1 MSKPSP
7 NPPEVVELTA
17 AELEGLYHRL
27 ESSNLSDKDKRLFK
41 GLAQAYIWLKHKYE
55 TGKLGLHKLAT
66 ILFGKKSE
74 KRGRWSK
81 EKEEEGND
89 PEEVSEDQNK
99 EGASSSA
106 PSSDASLK
114 NSLATEGGLPT
125 EKDKIKPKGHGRLGA
140 DAYIDAEDVTVSHP
154 TLKTNDPC
162 PESCGGK
169 LYPVEPGVI
178 IRITVQDIAKATRY
192 HIQKLKCNTCGL
204 IVRASLP
211 SEVSQKK
218 YNDRFKAI
226 LAVQKYFVG
235 VPFFRQEAF
244 QELMGFPLSDS
255 TQWDLIE
262 QIADSVYPV
271 FNALEKEAAQAKV
284 IYNDDTPVK
293 IIEVMQLNKKDPTR
307 KRKGMFTTGIYA
319 QFDGSRAISLY
330 YSGTRHA
337 GENLSLVLKHRSKD
351 FPPVIHMSDALSANL
366 TEFLVSR
373 GICMS
378 HGRRKF
384 IEIEMFFPEE
394 CRFVIDQFAVVYYN
408 DDQAK
413 ELGLSGKERL
423 LYHKAH
429 SQPTMKKLKRWLDK
443 PIEEERVEPN
453 SGLSKAIEYLRRH
466 WEGLTLFLRKVDA
479 PLDNNI
485 LEQSLKIP
493 IRLRKNS
500 LIHRTCHGAHI
511 ASILMSIVQTCRL
524 CKVNPVDYLTVLQE
538 NKPFVFKDPGDWL
551 PWCYKETLQK
561 KATLGLMAA

>member
-1 MSKPSP
+1 MSKPSL
-7 NPPEVVELTA
+7 NPPEVVELSD
-17 AELEGLYHRL
+17 AELESLYHRL
-27 ESSNLSDKDKRLFK
+27 ESSNLSDSDKRLFK

-74 KRGRWSK
+74 KRGRSSK
-81 EKEEEGND
+81 EEDND
-89 PEEVSEDQNK
+89 PEGTSENQNK
-99 EGASSSA
+99 EDAFSSA
-106 PSSDASLK
+106 PSSDASSK
-114 NSLATEGGLPT
+114 NSLATEDGFTT
-125 EKDKIKPKGHGRLGA
+125 EKDKIEPKGHGRLGA
-140 DAYIDAEDVTVSHP
+140 DAYIDAEDVTVNHP
-154 TLKTNDPC
+154 TLKPSDPC

-178 IRITVQDIAKATRY
+178 IRIVGQDIAKVTRY
-192 HIQKLKCNTCGL
+192 HIQKLRCNTCGL
-204 IVRASLP
+204 LVKVSLP
-211 SEVSQKK
+211 SEVSPKK

-262 QIADSVYPV
+262 QVADSVHPV

-351 FPPVIHMSDALSANL
+351 LPPVIHMSDALSANL

-373 GICMS
+373 AICMS

-413 ELGLSGKERL
+413 KLGLSGKKRL
-423 LYHKAH
+423 AYHKAR
-429 SQPTMKKLKRWLDK
+429 SQPTMKKLKSWLDK
-443 PIEEERVEPN
+443 QIEEERVEPN
-453 SGLSKAIEYLRRH
+453 SGLGKAIEYLRRH
-466 WEGLTLFLRKVDA
+466 WKGLTLFLRKADA

-485 LEQSLKIP
+485 LEQALKVP

-500 LIHRTCHGAHI
+500 LVHRTCHGAHI
-511 ASILMSIVQTCRL
+511 ASILMSIIQTCRL
-524 CKVNPVDYLTVLQE
+524 CKVNPIDYLTVLQG
-538 NKPFVFKDPGDWL
+538 NKAFVFKDPGDWL
-551 PWCYKETLQK
+551 PWRYRETLQN
-561 KATLGLMAA
+561 KATLDLMAA